1 MVRRTMLDSR
11 RNISLGCAV
20 SALAGY
26 VDAIGFVHLGG
37 LFVSFMSGNS
47 TRMGVSL
54 AEGQWLHAA
63 KALGLIALFV
73 IGAAAGSLIV
83 LGRGANRQPWVL
95 LAEALLLAAA
105 ALCYTIGLSN
115 AAVAAIVLAMG
126 LESAGFPIQARAAC
140 LIGWPAAHSR
150 SPLIH
155 HYWLRTL
162 GIEGGYN
169 IEAVPPEGFA
179 EFVMHLSTHGFV
191 GANVTIP
198 HKERALALS
207 MPDARAR
214 AVGAAN
220 TLWYEGGE
228 LRSTNTD
235 IEGFINNLDACAP
248 GWDAATDALVLG
260 AGGSSRAVVFGLIER
275 GIKRVHL
282 ANRTIER
289 ARALADRFGAN
300 VHPVSW
306 DAMSD
311 LLPRA
316 GLLVNTTSLGM
327 DGQPA
332 LEVDA
337 GLLPSHAVVAD
348 LVYVPLETPLLPA
361 PRPPGL
367 KTAHVLGILLH
378 QAVRGVDLWFGQRP
392 EVTPELRA
400 LVEADLT
407 KV

>member
-1 MVRRTMLDSR
+1 V
-11 RNISLGCAV
+11 N
-20 SALAGY
+20 
-26 VDAIGFVHLGG
+26 
-37 LFVSFMSGNS
+37 
-47 TRMGVSL
+47 
-54 AEGQWLHAA
+54 
-63 KALGLIALFV
+63 K
-73 IGAAAGSLIV
+73 
-83 LGRGANRQPWVL
+83 P
-95 LAEALLLAAA
+95 
-105 ALCYTIGLSN
+105 
-115 AAVAAIVLAMG
+115 
-126 LESAGFPIQARAAC
+126 RAAC

-155 HYWLRTL
+155 HYWLRKL

-179 EFVMHLSTHGFV
+179 EFVLHLSTHGFV

-207 MPDARAR
+207 VPDARAR

-248 GWDAATDALVLG
+248 GWDGVEDALVLG
-260 AGGSSRAVVFGLIER
+260 AGGSARAVVFGLIER
-275 GIKRVHL
+275 GVKRVHL

-289 ARALADRFGAN
+289 ARALADQFGAN
-300 VHPVSW
+300 IHAASW
-306 DAMSD
+306 DALSD

-327 DGQPA
+327 HGQPA
-332 LEVDA
+332 LEVDVS
-337 GLLPSHAVVAD
+337 LLPAHAVVAD
-348 LVYVPLETPLLPA
+348 LVYVPLETPLLSA
-361 PRPPGL
+361 ARARGL
-367 KTAHVLGILLH
+367 KTADGLGMLLH
-378 QAVRGVDLWFGQRP
+378 QAVRGFELWFGQRP
-392 EVTPELRA
+392 EVTSELRA

-407 KV
+407 HV

>member
-1 MVRRTMLDSR
+1 M
-11 RNISLGCAV
+11 I
-20 SALAGY
+20 
-26 VDAIGFVHLGG
+26 
-37 LFVSFMSGNS
+37 
-47 TRMGVSL
+47 
-54 AEGQWLHAA
+54 
-63 KALGLIALFV
+63 K
-73 IGAAAGSLIV
+73 
-83 LGRGANRQPWVL
+83 
-95 LAEALLLAAA
+95 
-105 ALCYTIGLSN
+105 
-115 AAVAAIVLAMG
+115 
-126 LESAGFPIQARAAC
+126 ARAAC

-162 GIEGGYN
+162 GIQGGYN

-220 TLWYEGGE
+220 TLWYDGGE

-260 AGGSSRAVVFGLIER
+260 AGGSSRAVVFGLVER
-275 GIKRVHL
+275 GIKRVYL

-289 ARALADRFGAN
+289 AEALAVQFGAD
-300 VHPVSW
+300 VHPVAW
-306 DAMSD
+306 DAIKD

-327 DGQPA
+327 HGQPA

-348 LVYVPLETPLLPA
+348 LVYAPLETPLLA
-361 PRPPGL
+361 AARAHRL
-367 KTAHVLGILLH
+367 KTADGLGMLLH
-378 QAVRGVDLWFGQRP
+378 QAVRGFELWFGQRP

-407 KV
+407 SA